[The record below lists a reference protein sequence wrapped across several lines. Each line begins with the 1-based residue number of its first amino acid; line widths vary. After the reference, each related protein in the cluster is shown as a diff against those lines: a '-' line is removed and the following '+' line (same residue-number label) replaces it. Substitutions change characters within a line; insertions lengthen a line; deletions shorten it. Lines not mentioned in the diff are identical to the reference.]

1 MTLWQS
7 SDDSAI
13 KVLTRYL
20 TVWYHLIMLDTS
32 ETRPRRRD
40 AEDISVQINIR
51 VPYHYRETLIRLAES
66 RGMSLNRLVVN
77 ALVATYPPEQ

>member
-1 MTLWQS
+1 M
-7 SDDSAI
+7 
-13 KVLTRYL
+13 LTTYQPL
-20 TVWYHLIMLDTS
+20 WYHVIMLRTD

-66 RGMSLNRLVVN
+66 RGMSLNRLVIN
-77 ALVATYPPEQ
+77 ALVAAYPPEQ